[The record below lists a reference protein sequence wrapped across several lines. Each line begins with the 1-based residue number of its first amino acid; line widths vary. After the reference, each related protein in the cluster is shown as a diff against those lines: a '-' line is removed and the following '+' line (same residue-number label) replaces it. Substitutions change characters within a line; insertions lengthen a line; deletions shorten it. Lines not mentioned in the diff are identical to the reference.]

1 VLDSGKRS
9 ARIAANHRCA
19 YCRVRIVPLTM
30 RRAHGDKRVMRN
42 IGRKR
47 LSVTRHRRVT
57 GQPPRWMPIQQQE
70 ALCSD

>member
-1 VLDSGKRS
+1 
-9 ARIAANHRCA
+9 
-19 YCRVRIVPLTM
+19 
-30 RRAHGDKRVMRN
+30 MRN